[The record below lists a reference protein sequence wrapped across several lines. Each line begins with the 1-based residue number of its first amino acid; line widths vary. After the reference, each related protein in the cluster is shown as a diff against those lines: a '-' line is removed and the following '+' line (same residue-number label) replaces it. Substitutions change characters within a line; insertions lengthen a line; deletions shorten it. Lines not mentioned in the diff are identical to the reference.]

1 MARQPSILVVGTHNR
16 KKCREMQD
24 VLAGLPLEVR
34 PLADFGDVPAAEETG
49 ATFEANAAAKALAYA
64 RATGHWCVADDSGLE
79 VAALGNRPG
88 IHSARWGGEQ
98 GNDRLNNRRL
108 VEELRNVPPDR
119 RQARYVC
126 VAVLASPDG
135 RVLLAAR
142 GTCEGVVGDTPA
154 GTGGFGYDP
163 HFYIERLGMTMAEMP
178 PQQKHA
184 ISHRGQALRGLGPQL
199 LKLLA
204 NQR

>member
-1 MARQPSILVVGTHNR
+1 MAHQPRILVVGTHNR

-34 PLADFGDVPAAEETG
+34 PLADFDPVPEAEETG
-49 ATFEANAAAKALAYA
+49 ATFEANAAAKAVAYA

-79 VAALGNRPG
+79 VLALGDRPG
-88 IHSARWGGEQ
+88 IYSARWGGEQ

-108 VEELRNVPPDR
+108 VEELRTVPADR

-126 VAVLASPDG
+126 AAVLASPDG

-142 GTCEGVVGDTPA
+142 GTCEGVVVETPA
-154 GTGGFGYDP
+154 GDGGFGYDP
-163 HFYIERLGMTMAEMP
+163 HFYLPQRGCTMAQLAPAE
-178 PQQKHA
+178 KHA
-184 ISHRGQALRGLGPQL
+184 ISHRGNALRALRTQIERL
-199 LKLLA
+199 LHRDA
-204 NQR
+204 